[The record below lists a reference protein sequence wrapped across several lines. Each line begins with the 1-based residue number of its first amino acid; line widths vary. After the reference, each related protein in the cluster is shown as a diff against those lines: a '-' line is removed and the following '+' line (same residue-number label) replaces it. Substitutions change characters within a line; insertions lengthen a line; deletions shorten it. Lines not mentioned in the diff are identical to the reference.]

1 MKKYY
6 YYELNLDCY
15 LLSEKNDN
23 LQGVIFAS
31 FENMKKYVSKNNG
44 ILLKGYK

>member
-6 YYELNLDCY
+6 YYELNSDCY

-31 FENMKKYVSKNNG
+31 FENMKKYVGKNND

>member
-6 YYELNLDCY
+6 YYELYLDCY
-15 LLSEKNDN
+15 LLSEENNN
-23 LQGVIFAS
+23 LQGVIFSS

>member
-6 YYELNLDCY
+6 YYELYSDCY
-15 LLSEKNDN
+15 LLSKENNN
-23 LQGVIFAS
+23 LQGVVFAS

-44 ILLKGYK
+44 ILLKGHK

>member
-6 YYELNLDCY
+6 YYELYLDCY
-15 LLSEKNDN
+15 LLSEENNN

-31 FENMKKYVSKNNG
+31 FENMRKYVSKNNG

>member
-6 YYELNLDCY
+6 YYELNTDCY
-15 LLSEKNDN
+15 LLSEENNN

-31 FENMKKYVSKNNG
+31 FENMRKYVSKNNG
-44 ILLKGYK
+44 VLLKGCK